1 MLRWFL
7 ATWAAGVCALAADP
21 STPVTFAKNVLPI
34 LQKNCQLCHRPGQV
48 APMSFLSYESTR
60 PWAKAIRAAVLS
72 RKMPPWPADPQFG
85 RFLNDPTL
93 TQSEID
99 TLVAW
104 VDGGA
109 AEGDAKDNP
118 HPVAWAEGWNIQPD
132 VVVSMP
138 KPIAIPARGVVELM
152 DITLPGCFKTDT
164 WVTAIEIL
172 PGNRSVVHHAD
183 LSFVPHKRGVKYG
196 VPQTEEQARD
206 ADGVAI
212 ERIHKDDDLD
222 SSLNGWEAI
231 YVPGTAPANFG
242 LHGGAKLI
250 PAGSDFVIQMHYVAN
265 GTATTDQTRV
275 AFTLAKEKPKYRF
288 LTLLPTALKNEK
300 DFHIPAGDPNWET
313 RTEIV
318 FKQDAEIAG
327 LPSALL
333 DRRPDI
339 TQAEQNLVAANANI
353 GAAKALLFP
362 EISLTAFLGYQSRAL
377 SELFTA
383 PAREWS
389 FVPATL
395 TQPIFTA
402 GAIRNG
408 IRLTQAQ
415 RDEALENYKKTVQNA
430 FREVSDALIAYRKD
444 AEQRAQEELLVKAL
458 SETQRLST
466 LRYRGGLDSY
476 LQVLDAQR
484 NLFQGELT
492 LAQLDREELLSVVQ
506 LYRALGGGWQ

>member
-1 MLRWFL
+1 LRYATAFL
-7 ATWAAGVCALAADP
+7 VIVLIGALAGCTVGP
-21 STPVTFAKNVLPI
+21 NYTRPGVSTP
-34 LQKNCQLCHRPGQV
+34 
-48 APMSFLSYESTR
+48 
-60 PWAKAIRAAVLS
+60 
-72 RKMPPWPADPQFG
+72 PQFRGPGDQPPTPESLADTKWFDLFQDDALKQLITTALAQNHDLKIAADRVIEARAQLGLQRSQLFPTVSASAAFNADKVSTIGASRLPPGFNLDASYTQPGFNINWQIDLFG
-85 RFLNDPTL
+85 RLRRLN
-93 TQSEID
+93 E
-99 TLVAW
+99 
-104 VDGGA
+104 A
-109 AEGDAKDNP
+109 ARAQYLANEDAR
-118 HPVAWAEGWNIQPD
+118 
-132 VVVSMP
+132 
-138 KPIAIPARGVVELM
+138 RGVVTSLIADVTTMYFQIRELDLELEISRKTL
-152 DITLPGCFKTDT
+152 DIAENGLRLTTVRKNRGAATGLDVHQAEQLLF
-164 WVTAIEIL
+164 TATAQI
-172 PGNRSVVHHAD
+172 A
-183 LSFVPHKRGVKYG
+183 
-196 VPQTEEQARD
+196 
-206 ADGVAI
+206 AI
-212 ERIHKDDDLD
+212 ERGIGQQENALNVLLGNNPGDIARGKALD
-222 SSLNGWEAI
+222 EFKTPPQ
-231 YVPGTAPANFG
+231 VP
-242 LHGGAKLI
+242 
-250 PAGSDFVIQMHYVAN
+250 
-265 GTATTDQTRV
+265 
-275 AFTLAKEKPKYRF
+275 
-288 LTLLPTALKNEK
+288 
-300 DFHIPAGDPNWET
+300 
-313 RTEIV
+313 
-318 FKQDAEIAG
+318 AG

-444 AEQRAQEELLVKAL
+444 AEQRAQEDLLVKAL